1 MGTVD
6 WVGRKA
12 GTSGGLRE
20 CKGSQ
25 LKVLPEGLGKWP
37 HLPGVGWGGGGVGG
51 HHPSEGGACRGWRSS
66 WAWKGPPNV
75 LLASGGRKS
84 QLQPESYG
92 AERSSSGLRNVCSLG
107 GERAPFLLPLLP
119 SGERES
125 ERLILFLSLCSLPA
139 SVLGPH
145 GFSVLSPL
153 FLFLC
158 LCNFSLFLPLPFPLL
173 GLSPSPLPS
182 WRRLKVPVAGVPS
195 FKVKQGCCQGAGA

>member
-37 HLPGVGWGGGGVGG
+37 HLPVGG

-66 WAWKGPPNV
+66 WAWKGPPDV

-107 GERAPFLLPLLP
+107 GERGPFPASLTSLWRERKRETDSLPLALFSP
-119 SGERES
+119 S
-125 ERLILFLSLCSLPA
+125 FCSWT
-139 SVLGPH
+139 SW
-145 GFSVLSPL
+145 FFRS
-153 FLFLC
+153 LC

-182 WRRLKVPVAGVPS
+182 WRRLMVPVAGVPS